1 MREPFCGYG
10 MPKVLRAAYGG
21 NTGRLKERFSGTL
34 VSSVSIRPPLRICC
48 FHFFFEKVK
57 GAQIFP
63 AVILDPAELG
73 GDLLCRFSQDSFYGG
88 ERGYGG

>member
-1 MREPFCGYG
+1 MGYG
-10 MPKVLRAAYGG
+10 AVIWKRVGIVRIGSIA
-21 NTGRLKERFSGTL
+21 GRLVVLFAGTL
-34 VSSVSIRPPLRICC
+34 TSSVPILRSAHICC

-63 AVILDPAELG
+63 AVILAPAELG